1 MKLLE
6 NSMSRVKMIV
16 KWLLG
21 VIIKRIHCPKREM
34 GSFIHA
40 ALRCKKFI
48 VFVLVPLYTR
58 EVLQGKK
65 GIRGV
70 L

>member
-1 MKLLE
+1 
-6 NSMSRVKMIV
+6 
-16 KWLLG
+16 
-21 VIIKRIHCPKREM
+21 M